1 MTGTISGILTSGGNA
16 GVVLLI
22 PPYCAPALIK
32 RSVALTR
39 GSLGNLRVVSLR
51 GFVADAIITVIP
63 NQRLISHKERI
74 RIFSL
79 IVKKHKQ
86 ELNYFNEV
94 SDFPGFIRHLAETTE
109 ELSLNRVIKADCPT
123 GPKWDDLFMLLDAFN
138 AKLNNEDLL
147 DYPRAVE
154 ELLKAGPK
162 AVMGYFTKQHFTQ
175 AEKALVEGYGFKLL
189 EEDTSTRQPKLAA
202 YKVDTQYQEA
212 LQTVRNI
219 RDDLKRFAA
228 GDERKPLRIGVVV
241 DDYQAYYSHF
251 SSIAEKLG
259 AKSLFHFAKGVPLF
273 ASSAGDLLGY
283 YIEWMEN
290 HFSTYRWLKI
300 LESPAF
306 KKDGLTDDKYEI
318 GDYFKALKLI
328 AGAKLPLF
336 NSGFAKAVGLHLD
349 GKVVRDEDDI
359 DAGSN
364 EEDQA
369 NNLRVRLAKRVVEIF
384 EPVAAAET
392 PVEKLAA
399 IGKIFDKYTSSN
411 RGRSAAV
418 ASSVIAGMA
427 EVPEVYDGLSVEE
440 LASRLRE
447 EARGRYIKYEPFGF
461 DRVIVGTPDDLA
473 MMEFDR
479 LYILG
484 LSEKGLPKK
493 VHENPLLLDS
503 EKDAITTTGKNF
515 LSVGRVS
522 KNNDESF
529 WRMVLIAG
537 EVMLSVPVKDM
548 ASGKDRLVSRY
559 MLEAFEKLNGEKYDF
574 EGMAKH
580 LTGEA
585 LSGNNYLPKDPA
597 DALYDYELAAKL
609 MVDTP
614 PIGGKVHGLKKE
626 FPYRKKIKSFIRAR
640 WYDTAFNAYSGI
652 LDLEPNRELRAF
664 SATSFSEWLICPY
677 KYYLNRE
684 MRLDRSEDFSA
695 KELEWLDHLHKGNFL
710 HEVFFRFLTKV
721 REVKGDGFTQIDE
734 SDREY
739 LDSAFKK
746 VLEEFEQKIPVI
758 SRVYQENQ
766 LSELQWIADR
776 FLKNE
781 MENNDTRLYFEL
793 AAGLSEK
800 EGRDPR
806 LFRSE
811 PIEIKVNESRTI
823 KLRGSIDR
831 IDRASDDSLILYD
844 YKTGKV
850 NKSTPN
856 DPFLGGSLIQ
866 AGLYPF
872 MARQIL
878 ETEETTKFRYLY
890 SSKTGQFEKTDIEF
904 NKQNE
909 EFFLQFL
916 ERMLGEIERGNF
928 VPVGTGDK
936 HPPCEYCDYKEVCI
950 KQISQQLKENRAKD
964 TNFNEYKSTK
974 AMKPGAQQ
982 LC

>member
-1 MTGTISGILTSGGNA
+1 MTGTISGILTSGSNA

-51 GFVADAIITVIP
+51 GFVADAIITVSP
-63 NQRLISHKERI
+63 SRRLISHKERI

-86 ELNYFNEV
+86 ELKYFNEV

-123 GPKWDDLFMLLDAFN
+123 GPKWDDLFMLLDAFK

-154 ELLKAGPK
+154 ELLKAGPQ
-162 AVMGYFTKQHFTQ
+162 AVKGYFTKQHFTP

-189 EEDTSTRQPKLAA
+189 EEDTSASQPKLAA

-219 RDDLKRFAA
+219 RNDLKRFAA
-228 GDERKPLRIGVVV
+228 GEERKPLRIGVVV

-336 NSGFAKAVGLHLD
+336 NSGFARAVGLHLD
-349 GKVVRDEDDI
+349 AKVVRDEDDI

-461 DRVIVGTPDDLA
+461 DRVIIGTPDDLA

-515 LSVGRVS
+515 LSVSRVS
-522 KNNDESF
+522 KNNDEAF

-614 PIGGKVHGLKKE
+614 PMGNRISSHITNDFIASQNIVRFYKGSKN
-626 FPYRKKIKSFIRAR
+626 IKSFNEYFG
-640 WYDTAFNAYSGI
+640 WLNLQTEP
-652 LDLEPNRELRAF
+652 DLGSI
-664 SATSFSEWLICPY
+664 SASALINWVRCPY
-677 KYYLNRE
+677 QYFLKNVMKLKRE
-684 MRLDRSEDFSA
+684 EDFSVEEM
-695 KELEWLDHLHKGNFL
+695 KWLKVKDFGTFI
-710 HEVFFRFLTKV
+710 HEVFYRFMK
-721 REVKGDGFTQIDE
+721 ESEEKYGQGFSEISNDDKETLWKIYNDLIKEYENKFPVASVIYQQIQIKEID
-734 SDREY
+734 
-739 LDSAFKK
+739 
-746 VLEEFEQKIPVI
+746 
-758 SRVYQENQ
+758 
-766 LSELQWIADR
+766 WILDR
-776 FLKNE
+776 FLEREKNLSSKR
-781 MENNDTRLYFEL
+781 MFFEL
-793 AAGLSEK
+793 SAGMSSK
-800 EGRDPR
+800 EGRGVKDPV
-806 LFRSE
+806 E
-811 PIEIKVNESRTI
+811 IELNNGKTI
-823 KLRGSIDR
+823 RVSGSIDR
-831 IDRASDDSLILYD
+831 IDMHDNNYFLFD
-844 YKTGKV
+844 YKTGSKKES
-850 NKSTPN
+850 NGKH
-856 DPFLGGSLIQ
+856 PFHKGELIQ
-866 AGLYPF
+866 AGLYPL
-872 MARQIL
+872 MAKKITDIK
-878 ETEETTKFRYLY
+878 EIAGFKYLY
-890 SSKTGQFEKTDIEF
+890 TSRKEDFHEIYVDWA
-904 NKQNE
+904 QNRTIFE
-909 EFFLQFL
+909 EFLTAL
-916 ERMLGEIERGNF
+916 IAEILHGNF
-928 VPVGTGDK
+928 IPVQKGGK
-936 HPPCEYCDYKEVCI
+936 YSSCEYCDFNNECI
-950 KQISQQLKENRAKD
+950 KVNSGLFGRIQREDERYNRH
-964 TNFNEYKSTK
+964 STLTS
-974 AMKPGAQQ
+974 AV
-982 LC
+982 